1 MSVLGDE
8 RSGSG
13 PDLFR
18 GGCFIPGGG
27 PSSVARSARGAGAN
41 ARAQLC
47 PSRRYFDAADYVY
60 FFNTIHYLVTKL
72 RSTWRMGTLP
82 YGLPDPWFPCAPPLV
97 EVPGLSLECLG

>member
-18 GGCFIPGGG
+18 VSRFIPGGG
-27 PSSVARSARGAGAN
+27 PSSVARGARGAGAD

-47 PSRRYFDAADYVY
+47 PSHCCYDLHLYAILTPFTSLTLADSGV
-60 FFNTIHYLVTKL
+60 
-72 RSTWRMGTLP
+72 
-82 YGLPDPWFPCAPPLV
+82 
-97 EVPGLSLECLG
+97 SLQKE

>member
-1 MSVLGDE
+1 VLGDE

-18 GGCFIPGGG
+18 VGRFIPGGG
-27 PSSVARSARGAGAN
+27 PSSAARGARGAGAD

-60 FFNTIHYLVTKL
+60 LYI
-72 RSTWRMGTLP
+72 
-82 YGLPDPWFPCAPPLV
+82 
-97 EVPGLSLECLG
+97 